1 MKELSAHKLTSGF
14 STNKTWTYQCV
25 YSCFSNSLPMK
36 MYLWRMWGDIQL
48 QWGAELDQVLSS
60 RLGFYFVCIIS
71 HFPKCDHLQFEEF
84 PSVFLVVLWIKPCS
98 FLKEKKKKI
107 MEDSI
112 SSICFISQITFNI
125 FFFFGKYTM
134 HIFLLLGS

>member
-98 FLKEKKKKI
+98 FLKEKKKNNGG
-107 MEDSI
+107 
-112 SSICFISQITFNI
+112 FNFFYMLHFSNHLQY